1 MTVTETHHIE
11 SRSIRLVPKESD
23 RMASV
28 EVCSIWKRFS
38 GRAVVQD
45 VSFTVEPG
53 EVLGMV
59 GPNGAGKTT
68 TIRML
73 LDIIQPDEGT
83 VLLFGR
89 PFSREHRTLLGYLPE
104 ERGLYRDLRVGE
116 TLEYLGTLKGMRRSD
131 ARRRAE
137 EVLKRLDMTE
147 HGSKKI
153 AELSRGMGQ
162 LIQLA
167 ATIIHEPR
175 LLILDEPFSGLDPL
189 NVRLMKEVLGQL
201 RENGVAIILSTHQMN
216 QVEEFCDQ
224 VLMINQGR
232 VVLYGSLEE
241 VRSSFGEG
249 SILVEATELPE
260 GLPGVLKVN
269 DHCTYQ
275 ELVMADDSSSKDV
288 FRALAERE
296 IEVRRFQVA
305 KLPLEK
311 IFVRIVRE
319 GV

>member
-1 MTVTETHHIE
+1 MTVTNAYRDDVRPSTVVGIE
-11 SRSIRLVPKESD
+11 SDHMTV
-23 RMASV
+23 V
-28 EVCSIWKRFS
+28 EAQHIWKRY
-38 GRAVVQD
+38 GDRVVVQD

-89 PFSREHRTLLGYLPE
+89 PFTGEHRRLLGYLPE
-104 ERGLYRDLRVGE
+104 ERGLYRNLRGQE

-131 ARRRAE
+131 ARHRSE
-137 EVLKRLDMTE
+137 EILERLDMTE
-147 HGSKKI
+147 HRSKKI

-162 LIQLA
+162 LIQFA
-167 ATIIHEPR
+167 ATIIHQPR

-201 RENGVAIILSTHQMN
+201 REDGVAIILSTHQMN
-216 QVEEFCDQ
+216 QVEEFCDK
-224 VLMINQGR
+224 VLMINYGR
-232 VVLYGSLEE
+232 VVLYGALEE
-241 VRSSFGEG
+241 VRSGFGEG
-249 SILVEATELPE
+249 SILVEAGGIPE
-260 GLPGVLKVN
+260 DLPGVQKIN
-269 DHCTYQ
+269 NYGTYY

-288 FRALAERE
+288 FRALADRE

-305 KLPLEK
+305 RLPLEE

-319 GV
+319 EQ